1 LGQRSREEEEERII
15 IAHELSS
22 LRTKV
27 AEMYK
32 ELQQC
37 DAQREAAEEANRQL
51 QTKVKSLEGQVLECE
66 MCFEQELSQLKV
78 SLRSAQN
85 SLCHTKASGDSVAS
99 NADLKRR
106 FLDLKSERD
115 HLSETV
121 HLQALLLEVPTDSV
135 SSFFLM
141 VSRKRLSKGCGLV

>member
-1 LGQRSREEEEERII
+1 MGQRSREEEEERII

-22 LRTKV
+22 LRIKV

-32 ELQQC
+32 ELQQR

-51 QTKVKSLEGQVLECE
+51 QTKTKSLESQVLECE
-66 MCFEQELSQLKV
+66 MRFEQELSQLKV

-85 SLCHTKASGDSVAS
+85 SLRHTKASGDSEPS
-99 NADLKRR
+99 YTDLKRR
-106 FLDLKSERD
+106 LLDLQSERD
-115 HLSETV
+115 NLSETV
-121 HLQALLLEVPTDSV
+121 HLQALLLMVPTDSV

-141 VSRKRLSKGCGLV
+141 A

>member
-51 QTKVKSLEGQVLECE
+51 QTKMKSLEGQVLECE
-66 MCFEQELSQLKV
+66 MRFEQELSQLKV
-78 SLRSAQN
+78 SLRSAHD
-85 SLCHTKASGDSVAS
+85 SLRHTKASGDSLPS
-99 NADLKRR
+99 YTDLKRR
-106 FLDLKSERD
+106 VLDLQSERD
-115 HLSETV
+115 NLSETV
-121 HLQALLLEVPTDSV
+121 HVQTLLLEVPTDSV
-135 SSFFLM
+135 SSVFLM
-141 VSRKRLSKGCGLV
+141 A